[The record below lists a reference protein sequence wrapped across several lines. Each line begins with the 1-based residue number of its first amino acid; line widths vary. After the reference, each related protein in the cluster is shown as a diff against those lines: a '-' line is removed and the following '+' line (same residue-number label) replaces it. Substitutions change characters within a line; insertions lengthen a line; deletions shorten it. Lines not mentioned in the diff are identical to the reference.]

1 MLSVV
6 DDQLDVFFCFF
17 VDGVI
22 VGEGLVWLNLDGDW
36 VGGAIHGRFVLKP
49 FLAVRAR
56 VGAECVCVFVAPVVA
71 GQAVVVTGIAVSC

>member
-1 MLSVV
+1 LVLLMLSVV

-36 VGGAIHGRFVLKP
+36 VGGAIHMYP
-49 FLAVRAR
+49 FCA
-56 VGAECVCVFVAPVVA
+56 
-71 GQAVVVTGIAVSC
+71 QAFC